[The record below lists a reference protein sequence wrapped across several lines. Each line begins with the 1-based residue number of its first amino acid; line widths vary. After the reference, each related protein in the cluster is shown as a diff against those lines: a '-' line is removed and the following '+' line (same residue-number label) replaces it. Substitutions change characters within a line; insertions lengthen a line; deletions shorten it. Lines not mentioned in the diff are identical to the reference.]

1 MKTTET
7 TIIRVPLSDAA
18 IEYAK
23 NYCFFYEN
31 ANFIIEGDAVV
42 ITHQVIIDPTQSIFW
57 SKN

>member
-1 MKTTET
+1 MNATET

-31 ANFIIEGDAVV
+31 ASFIIESESVV